1 MTQDKETDVQAK
13 LDPMDSPEAWW
24 RVGPMWLVVG
34 GPLVVVVA
42 AIATAVIAVKGA
54 DPVLDKSAYEATL
67 KEARQLQGAQREQ
80 ALIGLQPAH
89 QARNH
94 AASPVVPQG
103 ER

>member
-1 MTQDKETDVQAK
+1 MTTTTDKMQPPV
-13 LDPMDSPEAWW
+13 PWW

-54 DPVLDKSAYEATL
+54 DPVLDKKAYQATL
-67 KEARQLQGAQREQ
+67 EQARALQGSEREA
-80 ALIGLQPAH
+80 ALIKLQPAH

-94 AASPVVPQG
+94 AASPVVKQEP
-103 ER
+103 

>member
-1 MTQDKETDVQAK
+1 MNPKAQA
-13 LDPMDSPEAWW
+13 LDTPEPWW

-54 DPVLDKSAYEATL
+54 DPVLDKAAYQATL
-67 KEARQLQGAQREQ
+67 EQARRLQGEQREQ

-94 AASPVVPQG
+94 AASPVLRDAG
-103 ER
+103 N

>member
-1 MTQDKETDVQAK
+1 MNREPIPSET
-13 LDPMDSPEAWW
+13 PEPWW

-34 GPLVVVVA
+34 GPAVVVVA
-42 AIATAVIAVKGA
+42 AIATAVIAINGA
-54 DPVLDKSAYEATL
+54 DPVLDKAAYQATL
-67 KEARQLQGAQREQ
+67 EQARRLQGQQRND

-94 AASPVVPQG
+94 AASPVVREG

>member
-1 MTQDKETDVQAK
+1 MNP
-13 LDPMDSPEAWW
+13 DPMNTDAPEPWW

-42 AIATAVIAVKGA
+42 AIATAVIAINGA
-54 DPVLDKSAYEATL
+54 DPVLDKAAYQATL
-67 KEARQLQGAQREQ
+67 DQARRLQGAQRDE

-94 AASPVVPQG
+94 AASPVVREG
-103 ER
+103 GN